1 MTDMIDDPAAQA
13 VRRPPQSINSEQS
26 ILGGLMIDNNALDS
40 IVDIIQ
46 PDDFYRR
53 DHKII
58 YEHIAAMIQR
68 GRPADSLTVAESL
81 RDAGLD
87 TDTGGFAYLAEL
99 VNNTPS
105 AANIRR
111 YAEIVHDKSV
121 LRQLIS
127 AGDHMVTCALQP
139 EGRETAQ
146 ILDEAER
153 IVLAINER
161 NSRGQRGF
169 QPMATL
175 VREVSEKIIDL
186 YQNQQGSEVTGVPT
200 GYPNLDRE
208 LAGLQR
214 GDLIIIA
221 GRPSMGKTSFVI
233 NIAENVGVRQEL
245 PVAVFSLEM
254 GGDQLAQR
262 LISSVANIDA
272 QKLRKAQLEDEEW
285 NAFSKAVHRL
295 ENKPIYIDDTPAL
308 MISELSSRARRLVNQ
323 TGPLGLIVVDY
334 IQLMTGR
341 AGVDNRSTELSEIS
355 RGLKALAKELHCP
368 VIVLSQLNRSLE
380 QRADKR
386 FANPAQSNRTPTS
399 SCSFIA
405 RSSTTRTLLTRILPR
420 SSSPSSV
427 TVQSVRSA
435 WSSAAATPASS
446 PGQAMSAIGKAHSNL
461 KRNFECSTGLHK

>member
-1 MTDMIDDPAAQA
+1 MIIPAIDLIDGRVVRLHQGDYGAERSYGDDPLDRLQAYEAAGAKLLHIVDLTGAKDPAKRQIPLLRHLLSKLSVPVQTGGGVRSEEDVRALLDAGATRVVVGSTA
-13 VRRPPQSINSEQS
+13 VRCTE
-26 ILGGLMIDNNALDS
+26 
-40 IVDIIQ
+40 
-46 PDDFYRR
+46 
-53 DHKII
+53 
-58 YEHIAAMIQR
+58 E
-68 GRPADSLTVAESL
+68 
-81 RDAGLD
+81 
-87 TDTGGFAYLAEL
+87 
-99 VNNTPS
+99 
-105 AANIRR
+105 
-111 YAEIVHDKSV
+111 V
-121 LRQLIS
+121 LRWMKTF
-127 AGDHMVTCALQP
+127 G
-139 EGRETAQ
+139 
-146 ILDEAER
+146 AER

-221 GRPSMGKTSFVI
+221 GRPSMGKTSFAI

-386 FANPAQSNRTPTS
+386 PIMSDLRESGAIEQDADVIMFIYREVVYNKDTPDKNLAEIIIAKQRNGPIGTLRMVFRGGNTRFEPWAGDVGYWEGAQ
-399 SCSFIA
+399 
-405 RSSTTRTLLTRILPR
+405 
-420 SSSPSSV
+420 
-427 TVQSVRSA
+427 
-435 WSSAAATPASS
+435 
-446 PGQAMSAIGKAHSNL
+446 
-461 KRNFECSTGLHK
+461 

>member
-1 MTDMIDDPAAQA
+1 MNDPAEDTASQA

-40 IVDIIQ
+40 IVDLVQ

-53 DHKII
+53 DHRII
-58 YEHIAAMIQR
+58 FEQIASMIQR
-68 GRPADSLTVAESL
+68 GRPADVLTVSEAL
-81 RDAGLD
+81 KDAGLENEA
-87 TDTGGFAYLAEL
+87 GGLAYLNEL

-121 LRQLIS
+121 LRQLIT
-127 AGDHMVTCALQP
+127 AGDRMVTNALAP
-139 EGRETAQ
+139 EGRETSQ

-153 IVLAINER
+153 EVLAINER

-175 VREVSEKIIDL
+175 IREVSERIIDI
-186 YQNQQGSEVTGVPT
+186 YTNMKGSEVTGVPT
-200 GYPNLDRE
+200 GYPNLDKE
-208 LAGLQR
+208 LAGMQR

-221 GRPSMGKTSFVI
+221 GRPSMGKTSFAI

-245 PVAVFSLEM
+245 PVAIFSLEM

-272 QKLRKAQLEDEEW
+272 QKLRKAQLADEEW
-285 NAFSKAVHRL
+285 TAFSKAVHRL

-308 MISELSSRARRLVNQ
+308 MISELASRSRRLMNQ

-341 AGVDNRSTELSEIS
+341 AGTDNRSTELSEIS

-380 QRADKR
+380 QRADRRPIMSDLRESGAIEQDADVIMFIYREVVYNKDTPDKNLAEIIIAKQRNGPIGTLRMVFRGGNTR
-386 FANPAQSNRTPTS
+386 FEPWAGDVGYWDGAN
-399 SCSFIA
+399 
-405 RSSTTRTLLTRILPR
+405 
-420 SSSPSSV
+420 
-427 TVQSVRSA
+427 
-435 WSSAAATPASS
+435 
-446 PGQAMSAIGKAHSNL
+446 
-461 KRNFECSTGLHK
+461 

>member
-1 MTDMIDDPAAQA
+1 MTDLIEDPAAQA

-221 GRPSMGKTSFVI
+221 GRPSMGKTSFAI

-308 MISELSSRARRLVNQ
+308 SPLELRARTRRLKAESGV
-323 TGPLGLIVVDY
+323 GLVMVDY
-334 IQLMTGR
+334 LQLMRGSKRTDSR
-341 AGVDNRSTELSEIS
+341 EQEISEIS
-355 RGLKALAKELHCP
+355 RSLKGLAKEMDIP
-368 VIVLSQLNRSLE
+368 VVALSQLNRKLE
-380 QRADKR
+380 ERTDKR
-386 FANPAQSNRTPTS
+386 PLLSDLRESGAIEQDADVIMFIYRDEVYHKQPDNPHKG
-399 SCSFIA
+399 
-405 RSSTTRTLLTRILPR
+405 
-420 SSSPSSV
+420 
-427 TVQSVRSA
+427 SA
-435 WSSAAATPASS
+435 EII
-446 PGQAMSAIGKAHSNL
+446 IGKQ
-461 KRNFECSTGLHK
+461 RNGPIGTATLAYLGSYTAFEDLEPGLSPQPSEAGGE

>member
-1 MTDMIDDPAAQA
+1 MTDLIEDPAAQA

-221 GRPSMGKTSFVI
+221 GRPSMGKTSFAI

-308 MISELSSRARRLVNQ
+308 MISELSSRARRLVPASTTARPNCLKFHAASRRWQ
-323 TGPLGLIVVDY
+323 
-334 IQLMTGR
+334 
-341 AGVDNRSTELSEIS
+341 RSCTARSSCSRSSTALLNSEPTS
-355 RGLKALAKELHCP
+355 ARSCP
-368 VIVLSQLNRSLE
+368 T
-380 QRADKR
+380 

>member
-1 MTDMIDDPAAQA
+1 
-13 VRRPPQSINSEQS
+13 
-26 ILGGLMIDNNALDS
+26 MIDNNALDS

-175 VREVSEKIIDL
+175 EKF
-186 YQNQQGSEVTGVPT
+186 P
-200 GYPNLDRE
+200 R
-208 LAGLQR
+208 R
-214 GDLIIIA
+214 
-221 GRPSMGKTSFVI
+221 
-233 NIAENVGVRQEL
+233 
-245 PVAVFSLEM
+245 
-254 GGDQLAQR
+254 
-262 LISSVANIDA
+262 SSIFTRTN
-272 QKLRKAQLEDEEW
+272 
-285 NAFSKAVHRL
+285 
-295 ENKPIYIDDTPAL
+295 
-308 MISELSSRARRLVNQ
+308 RARKSQACR
-323 TGPLGLIVVDY
+323 
-334 IQLMTGR
+334 R
-341 AGVDNRSTELSEIS
+341 AIPISTE
-355 RGLKALAKELHCP
+355 
-368 VIVLSQLNRSLE
+368 SL
-380 QRADKR
+380 RV
-386 FANPAQSNRTPTS
+386 
-399 SCSFIA
+399 C
-405 RSSTTRTLLTRILPR
+405 
-420 SSSPSSV
+420 
-427 TVQSVRSA
+427 
-435 WSSAAATPASS
+435 SAAT
-446 PGQAMSAIGKAHSNL
+446 
-461 KRNFECSTGLHK
+461 

>member
-1 MTDMIDDPAAQA
+1 MTDLIEDPAAQA

-87 TDTGGFAYLAEL
+87 TDTGGFANLAEL

-221 GRPSMGKTSFVI
+221 GRPSMGKTSFAI

-386 FANPAQSNRTPTS
+386 PIMSDLRESGAIEQDADVIMFIYREVVYNKDTPDKNLAEIIIAKQRNGPIGTLRMVFRGGNTRFEPWAGDVGYWEGAQ
-399 SCSFIA
+399 
-405 RSSTTRTLLTRILPR
+405 
-420 SSSPSSV
+420 
-427 TVQSVRSA
+427 
-435 WSSAAATPASS
+435 
-446 PGQAMSAIGKAHSNL
+446 
-461 KRNFECSTGLHK
+461 

>member
-221 GRPSMGKTSFVI
+221 GRPSMGKTSFAI

-308 MISELSSRARRLVNQ
+308 TTLELRARARRLKAEK
-323 TGPLGLIVVDY
+323 GLGLVIVDY
-334 IQLMTGR
+334 LQLMRTSR
-341 AGVDNRSTELSEIS
+341 RTDSRELEIS
-355 RGLKALAKELHCP
+355 DISRSLKGLAKEMNVP
-368 VIVLSQLNRSLE
+368 VVALSQLNRKVE
-380 QRADKR
+380 ERGDKR
-386 FANPAQSNRTPTS
+386 PMLSDLRESGAIEQDADVIMFVYRDDVYKFTKPADRPVQG
-399 SCSFIA
+399 IA
-405 RSSTTRTLLTRILPR
+405 EII
-420 SSSPSSV
+420 
-427 TVQSVRSA
+427 
-435 WSSAAATPASS
+435 
-446 PGQAMSAIGKAHSNL
+446 IGKQ
-461 KRNFECSTGLHK
+461 RNGPVGVAELLYMSPYTAFEDLAPDWAPSETPQ

>member
-1 MTDMIDDPAAQA
+1 M
-13 VRRPPQSINSEQS
+13 
-26 ILGGLMIDNNALDS
+26 
-40 IVDIIQ
+40 
-46 PDDFYRR
+46 
-53 DHKII
+53 
-58 YEHIAAMIQR
+58 
-68 GRPADSLTVAESL
+68 
-81 RDAGLD
+81 
-87 TDTGGFAYLAEL
+87 
-99 VNNTPS
+99 
-105 AANIRR
+105 
-111 YAEIVHDKSV
+111 
-121 LRQLIS
+121 
-127 AGDHMVTCALQP
+127 
-139 EGRETAQ
+139 
-146 ILDEAER
+146 
-153 IVLAINER
+153 LAINER

-221 GRPSMGKTSFVI
+221 GRPSMGKTSFAI

-308 MISELSSRARRLVNQ
+308 MIRARRLVNQ

-386 FANPAQSNRTPTS
+386 PIMSDLRESGAIEQDADVIMFIYREVVYNKETPDKNLAEIIIAKQRNGPIGTLRMVFRGGNTRFEPWAGDVGYWEGAQ
-399 SCSFIA
+399 
-405 RSSTTRTLLTRILPR
+405 
-420 SSSPSSV
+420 
-427 TVQSVRSA
+427 
-435 WSSAAATPASS
+435 
-446 PGQAMSAIGKAHSNL
+446 
-461 KRNFECSTGLHK
+461 